1 MSSCYAC
8 DKFCGNKHCPYFQD
22 LPTGLKCGIVLKLE
36 TPKKELTGAG
46 KVKLAAVIALL
57 NMLNPEEECE
67 CCGQTK

>member
-36 TPKKELTGAG
+36 VGNKPKST
-46 KVKLAAVIALL
+46 IASRVQNLIDL
-57 NMLNPEEECE
+57 LNPEEECE